1 MKKTFLSDVAT
12 SPHGDR
18 NVLFGD
24 IVMLKNSPMNKT
36 VSTFSDNELHWMITG
51 SSLEKS
57 VTRNS
62 FKIVPFESSLN
73 EELENTPVR
82 YTQPFALQSLINP
95 ELYLA
100 SDAIRKMNSISNIS
114 YGRNE
119 IFMARE
125 LSKVNLA
132 LKTSKILNPIFS

>member
-1 MKKTFLSDVAT
+1 
-12 SPHGDR
+12 
-18 NVLFGD
+18 
-24 IVMLKNSPMNKT
+24 MLKNIPMNKT
-36 VSTFSDNELHWMITG
+36 VGTFSDNQLHWVITG

-62 FKIVPFESSLN
+62 FKIVPFDSSL
-73 EELENTPVR
+73 EEALANKPVL
-82 YTQPFALQSLINP
+82 YTQPFALQSVINP

-100 SDAIRKMNSISNIS
+100 SDSIKKMISISNIS

-125 LSKVNLA
+125 LSKVN
-132 LKTSKILNPIFS
+132 TNF